1 MLDTPRSEVVWR
13 VLATHTIHHFPL
25 HFPSRASPCAITFQ
39 LDCSNA
45 GAPCSEVVWRVL
57 ATHSIRQFP
66 LHFPFRSSPCAIT
79 FQLDSKMTCARKWPL
94 IQNGTKF
101 KNPPSLPDLFGVR
114 WLIMQKDKFNTTGC
128 VVYLYNTQF
137 LTQLSHCLC
146 SDTFLSIS
154 LHIVFNLKAL
164 VLECLSVL
172 TLSFTQRLRTGGSG
186 VWFPRRII
194 FLLLRLWT
202 DQILAHPVIW
212 VYSTWSCFNEGRVDE
227 PSVRLIFSSPLKSRN
242 DSITARSCWFFCL
255 SGVQLSFTGVLI
267 SP

>member
-13 VLATHTIHHFPL
+13 VLSTHIIHHFPL

-101 KNPPSLPDLFGVR
+101 KKPPSLPDLLGVR

-172 TLSFTQRLRTGGSG
+172 TLSFTQRLRTWRSGFDSRGG
-186 VWFPRRII
+186 
-194 FLLLRLWT
+194 L
-202 DQILAHPVIW
+202 
-212 VYSTWSCFNEGRVDE
+212 
-227 PSVRLIFSSPLKSRN
+227 
-242 DSITARSCWFFCL
+242 FFFYCDCEQTRFWPIQL
-255 SGVQLSFTGVLI
+255 SGFIAPGAASMRVEWTNQVWDWSFH
-267 SP
+267 PH